1 MKSLLLSLL
10 AVLIPYCKEES
21 DSFAL
26 QNQHIEKLK
35 EVLRYISDHYMDEL
49 SIEELARICC
59 FSQSYFIHFLKSM
72 WACPVLNISTMFALN
87 RLPCN

>member
-1 MKSLLLSLL
+1 MIRKNKPGYELWLKSLLLSLL

-59 FSQSYFIHFLKSM
+59 LVSPILFIF
-72 WACPVLNISTMFALN
+72 
-87 RLPCN
+87 